1 MRVEAELPVR
11 RPVDDDSDALG
22 REIARLAAQFVP
34 DDSTIQFGVGTIP
47 DAILGNLA
55 GRRGLRVHSGLISEA
70 CIDLYEAG
78 VIEGPMVSAEVLT
91 TPRLLA
97 WMDRNPA
104 VCMGPASYTHGAG
117 VIAAQRNF
125 VALLSTVEV
134 ALDGACNSE
143 TAAGR
148 IISGPGGAPDFAF
161 GASLATGG
169 RSIVALPSTAGDGRI
184 SRIVRSI
191 DPPNPT
197 TMPAYLADVRRHRA
211 RRGRGAAAAAAPP
224 GRTHPRAGRTRPIG
238 PRWPTP
244 RLPRRV
250 TDPVAADPVEVS

>member
-1 MRVEAELPVR
+1 MR

-97 WMDRNPA
+97 WMDHNPA

-169 RSIVALPSTAGDGRI
+169 AASWHSRPRPATGGSHGSCAASTRPTPPRCPPTWRTSSSPSTARPRCGRC
-184 SRIVRSI
+184 
-191 DPPNPT
+191 
-197 TMPAYLADVRRHRA
+197 
-211 RRGRGAAAAAAPP
+211 RGAP
-224 GRTHPRAGRTRPIG
+224 GPNASASWPTPPIG
-238 PRWPTP
+238 PPWPTP
-244 RLPRRV
+244 GSRRVPIPRRRL
-250 TDPVAADPVEVS
+250 EVS